1 MESIHITD
9 SIIFGGSWN
18 TPKIRTHFS
27 ETNRIRGWIEI
38 MVILAEV
45 QAEFKLIPKQNPDIF
60 LLAKY
65 FIYHLE
71 FPKRFI
77 IIFNYPPA

>member
-45 QAEFKLIPKQNPDIF
+45 QAEFKLIPKKPTNMSILSIKATADPIGF
-60 LLAKY
+60 LGTSLLTPIGK
-65 FIYHLE
+65 
-71 FPKRFI
+71 
-77 IIFNYPPA
+77 